1 MVDFI
6 AQDDNLLS
14 KEECTNI
21 IRWTLKNKDLENSK
35 ADFAGYQFTEL
46 MDYPHKGGDFHKDL
60 SPKPLQPIKR
70 AIDKILDSYQK
81 KYPVVGREHMDGW
94 SLEHVR
100 FQWWKPGKFY
110 NCFHSEHM

>member
-70 AIDKILDSYQK
+70 AIDKYWTRIRKNIQWL
-81 KYPVVGREHMDGW
+81 VENTWMVG
-94 SLEHVR
+94 V
-100 FQWWKPGKFY
+100 
-110 NCFHSEHM
+110 